1 MSYSMRRCLHGNA
14 PKEKAHS
21 ASYGHYLYLK
31 SSVKYISTFSYCNTW
46 ALLISSALVQTDS
59 PLRFLTQVLSDFTH
73 PHRTTAQALAHH
85 TLLSSYRGSR
95 QHRDLLAAAQDPPF
109 TDTACQHP
117 KHHNPFGF
125 LFCSKV
131 IS

>member
-46 ALLISSALVQTDS
+46 ALLISSALVQPDS
-59 PLRFLTQVLSDFTH
+59 PLRFLTRVLSDFIH

-85 TLLSSYRGSR
+85 TLLSSYKGSR
-95 QHRDLLAAAQDPPF
+95 QH
-109 TDTACQHP
+109 
-117 KHHNPFGF
+117 
-125 LFCSKV
+125 
-131 IS
+131 